1 MGNFFSPKAK
11 KSRLNRE
18 VVLHSSQHR
27 KIAYDGALNANR
39 KTRGSIVEQQL
50 AELVAK
56 VAELEAA
63 GGGAK
68 VTNTMFAE
76 TFYYLTIPLM
86 IIIHAG
92 FLAYEMGASRM
103 KNVLSSGVKNILA
116 FAFMI
121 PTFYFFGWWVY
132 WGFPTGIP
140 GEPGPAGISGIEYA
154 NAIAWGW
161 GESAQYMGPNIAD
174 QASGVFFGAFA
185 LFAATTA
192 SIMSGAV
199 IERIQTVGFVI
210 LAIVLGSF
218 AWVVAAAWG
227 WHADGWLVTK
237 FGVHD
242 FGAAGLVHAV
252 AGFFALGVL
261 INLGPRIG
269 KFNADGSANEIAGH
283 NMPMTVVGLM
293 FIIVGFWGFL
303 MACVI
308 VPGEAWSW
316 FADKPSTIYGTPIT
330 LSALSFNILMA
341 IAGGIIGAWIMT
353 KDPFWMMS
361 GALAGI
367 ISAAS
372 GLDIYYPA
380 LTFIVAF
387 SAGVILK
394 PCATWLEKRGID
406 DAVGAVTVHGTIG
419 LYGVIMLGVFAT
431 GYPALQGAAG
441 EAPTISLIGQIVGAV
456 VFFLLGFVPG
466 YVVSLVLKGM
476 GMLRVPEGAEIAG
489 MDTVKVPAQG
499 YPEGIPASAAPA
511 E

>member
-1 MGNFFSPKAK
+1 
-11 KSRLNRE
+11 
-18 VVLHSSQHR
+18 
-27 KIAYDGALNANR
+27 
-39 KTRGSIVEQQL
+39 VEEQL
-50 AELVAK
+50 AELTAQVAALK
-56 VAELEAA
+56 
-63 GGGAK
+63 GGGAT
-68 VTNTMFAE
+68 TNTMFAE
-76 TFYYLTIPLM
+76 MFYYLTIPLM

-92 FLAYEMGASRM
+92 FLAYEMGSSRM

-132 WGFPTGIP
+132 WGFPTGLTLSA
-140 GEPGPAGISGIEYA
+140 GEAGISGAAYA
-154 NAIAWGW
+154 SSIAFGW

-174 QASGVFFGAFA
+174 NASGVFFGAFA

-269 KFNADGSANEIAGH
+269 KFNADGSANHIAGH
-283 NMPMTVVGLM
+283 NMPLTVVGLM
-293 FIIVGFWGFL
+293 LIIVGFWGFL

-316 FADKPSTIYGTPIT
+316 FGDKFATIYGTPIT

-341 IAGGIIGAWIMT
+341 VAGGIIGAWIWT

-367 ISAAS
+367 ISTAS
-372 GLDIYYPA
+372 GLDIYFPA
-380 LTFIVAF
+380 LAFVIAF
-387 SAGVILK
+387 SAGIIVA
-394 PCATWLEKRGID
+394 PAAAWLERRGID

-419 LYGVIMLGVFAT
+419 LYGVVMLGVFAS
-431 GYPALQGAAG
+431 GYPALQGEGVA
-441 EAPTISLIGQIVGAV
+441 TISLFGQIVGAV
-456 VFFLLGFVPG
+456 VFFLCGFVPG
-466 YVVSLVLKGM
+466 YVVSYILKGM

-499 YPEGIPASAAPA
+499 YPEGIPTSPAPA

>member
-1 MGNFFSPKAK
+1 M
-11 KSRLNRE
+11 E
-18 VVLHSSQHR
+18 
-27 KIAYDGALNANR
+27 
-39 KTRGSIVEQQL
+39 EQI
-50 AELVAK
+50 AELTAQVA
-56 VAELEAA
+56 ALQ
-63 GGGAK
+63 GSSGT
-68 VTNTMFAE
+68 TNTMFAE
-76 TFYYLTIPLM
+76 MFYYLTIPLM

-92 FLAYEMGASRM
+92 FLAYEMGSSRM

-121 PTFYFFGWWVY
+121 PTFYFFGWWIY
-132 WGFPTGIP
+132 WGFPTGLTLS
-140 GEPGPAGISGIEYA
+140 EGPAGISGAAYA
-154 NAIAWGW
+154 SSIAWGW

-174 QASGVFFGAFA
+174 NASGVFFGAFA

-218 AWVVAAAWG
+218 AWVIAAAWG

-269 KFNADGSANEIAGH
+269 KFNADGSANQIAGH

-293 FIIVGFWGFL
+293 LIIVGFWGFL

-316 FADKPSTIYGTPIT
+316 FGDKFATIYGTPIT

-341 IAGGIIGAWIMT
+341 IAGGIIGAWIWT

-367 ISAAS
+367 ISTAS

-380 LTFIVAF
+380 LAFIIAF
-387 SAGVILK
+387 SAGLILA
-394 PCATWLEKRGID
+394 PAAAWLERRGID

-419 LYGVIMLGVFAT
+419 LYGVVMLGVFAS
-431 GYPALQGAAG
+431 GYPALQGEGVA
-441 EAPTISLIGQIVGAV
+441 TINLFGQIVGAV
-456 VFFLLGFVPG
+456 VFFLCGFVPG
-466 YVVSLVLKGM
+466 YVVSYILKGL

-499 YPEGIPASAAPA
+499 YPEGIPTSPMPA

>member
-1 MGNFFSPKAK
+1 M
-11 KSRLNRE
+11 E
-18 VVLHSSQHR
+18 
-27 KIAYDGALNANR
+27 
-39 KTRGSIVEQQL
+39 EQI
-50 AELVAK
+50 AELTAQVA
-56 VAELEAA
+56 ALQGS
-63 GGGAK
+63 GGT
-68 VTNTMFAE
+68 TNRMFAE

-132 WGFPTGIP
+132 WGFPTGLTLS
-140 GEPGPAGISGIEYA
+140 EGPAGISGAAYA
-154 NAIAWGW
+154 SAIAWGW
-161 GESAQYMGPNIAD
+161 GDSAQYMGPNIAD
-174 QASGVFFGAFA
+174 NASGVFFGAFA

-269 KFNADGSANEIAGH
+269 KFNDDGSANHIAGH

-293 FIIVGFWGFL
+293 LIIVGFWGFL

-316 FADKPSTIYGTPIT
+316 FGDKFATIYGTPIT
-330 LSALSFNILMA
+330 LSSLSFNILMA
-341 IAGGIIGAWIMT
+341 IAGGIIGAWIIT

-367 ISAAS
+367 ISTAS
-372 GLDIYYPA
+372 GLDIYFPG
-380 LTFIVAF
+380 LTFIIAF
-387 SAGVILK
+387 SAGIILA
-394 PCATWLEKRGID
+394 PAANWLERRGID

-419 LYGVIMLGVFAT
+419 LYGVIMLGVFAS
-431 GYPALQGAAG
+431 GYPALQGEG
-441 EAPTISLIGQIVGAV
+441 APTINLMGQIIGAA
-456 VFFLLGFVPG
+456 VFFGLGFVPG
-466 YVVSLVLKGM
+466 YVVSYILKM
-476 GMLRVPEGAEIAG
+476 FGMLRVPEGAEIAG

-499 YPEGIPASAAPA
+499 YPEGIPSSPAPA

>member
-1 MGNFFSPKAK
+1 V
-11 KSRLNRE
+11 E
-18 VVLHSSQHR
+18 D
-27 KIAYDGALNANR
+27 KIA
-39 KTRGSIVEQQL
+39 
-50 AELVAK
+50 ELMAK
-56 VAELEAA
+56 VAELEASS
-63 GGGAK
+63 G

-76 TFYYLTIPLM
+76 TYYYLTIPLM

-92 FLAYEMGASRM
+92 FLAYEMGSSRA

-132 WGFPTGIP
+132 WGFPTGLTFSE
-140 GEPGPAGISGIEYA
+140 GAMGISGSAYA
-154 NAIAWGW
+154 SSIAWGW
-161 GESAQYMGPNIAD
+161 GDSAQYMGPNIAD
-174 QASGVFFGAFA
+174 NASGVFFGAFA
-185 LFAATTA
+185 MFAATTA

-210 LAIVLGSF
+210 LAVVLGSF

-269 KFNADGSANEIAGH
+269 KFNADGSSNHIAGH
-283 NMPMTVVGLM
+283 NMPLTVTGLM
-293 FIIVGFWGFL
+293 LIIVGFWGFL

-316 FADKPSTIYGTPIT
+316 YGDKMSTIYGTPIT

-341 IAGGIIGAWIMT
+341 VAGGIIGSWIWT

-367 ISAAS
+367 ISTAS

-380 LTFIVAF
+380 LAFIIAF
-387 SAGVILK
+387 SAGVILQ
-394 PCATWLEKRGID
+394 PCANWLERRGID

-419 LYGVIMLGVFAT
+419 LYGVVMLGVFAA
-431 GYPALQGAAG
+431 GFPALDIAD
-441 EAPTISLIGQIVGAV
+441 APTVSLFGQIVGAV

-466 YVVSLVLKGM
+466 YVVSFILKKM
-476 GMLRVPEGAEIAG
+476 NMLRVPEHAEVAG
-489 MDTVKVPAQG
+489 MDTTKVPAQG
-499 YPEGIPASAAPA
+499 YPEGIVASPAASD
-511 E
+511 

>member
-1 MGNFFSPKAK
+1 M
-11 KSRLNRE
+11 E
-18 VVLHSSQHR
+18 SQ
-27 KIAYDGALNANR
+27 I
-39 KTRGSIVEQQL
+39 
-50 AELVAK
+50 AELTAQVA
-56 VAELEAA
+56 ALQSSA
-63 GGGAK
+63 G
-68 VTNTMFAE
+68 VTNTSFAE

-92 FLAYEMGASRM
+92 FLAYEMGASRA
-103 KNVLSSGVKNILA
+103 KNVLSSGVKNLLA

-132 WGFPTGIP
+132 WGFPTGLTFS
-140 GEPGPAGISGIEYA
+140 EGPNGISGAAYA
-154 NAIAWGW
+154 SAIAWGW

-192 SIMSGAV
+192 SIMSGSV

-210 LAIVLGSF
+210 LAVILGSF

-227 WHADGWLVTK
+227 WHADGWLVTQ

-269 KFNADGSANEIAGH
+269 KFNADGSANHIAGH
-283 NMPMTVVGLM
+283 NLPLTVIGLM

-330 LSALSFNILMA
+330 LSALAFNILMA
-341 IAGGIIGAWIMT
+341 IAGGIIGAWVMT

-367 ISAAS
+367 ISTAS

-380 LTFIVAF
+380 LTFIIAF

-394 PCATWLEKRGID
+394 HCATWLERRGID

-419 LYGVIMLGVFAT
+419 VYGVILLGVFAS
-431 GYPALQGAAG
+431 GFPALQGDAG
-441 EAPTISLIGQIVGAV
+441 TVPTITLYGQIVGAV

-466 YVVSLVLKGM
+466 YIASYILNM
-476 GMLRVPEGAEIAG
+476 FGMLRVPAGAEEAG

-499 YPEGIPASAAPA
+499 YPEGIAQSAPPA